1 MVVRLHWRLK
11 LESSARPVIPG
22 TEVAIRPSWEEM
34 ENGQCSVCVEGLMGG
49 EWKVLQLVDGSLS
62 NFESVADH

>member
-1 MVVRLHWRLK
+1 M
-11 LESSARPVIPG
+11 IPG

-34 ENGQCSVCVEGLMGG
+34 ENGQCSVCVKGLMAG